1 MACIPWLKPVSCIT
15 PQAPQPYNDSGLFS
29 ILSMVSSTE
38 QPDRR
43 DDVLPPRCVILIVDD
58 SEVDRATYRRYLE
71 SANNLGCDILDCESA
86 EDALQVCHR
95 DRPNVI
101 LLDYLLPDEDGL
113 ELLQQLAEQLGNL
126 PPVIMLTGQ
135 GNEAVAVEAMKHGAR
150 DYLVKGQLTPQKLVN
165 SVANAL
171 TEQKLQVQ
179 LDRQRQQR
187 ELLTSIALKISY
199 SMELPEILQAAVEG
213 ARELLGCDRT
223 LIYRFAPNMSGTFVA
238 EAVLPEWSSALG
250 RHFEDNCFQGKQAYQ
265 IEKYLQGHK
274 MVVSNIESANLTAC
288 HVRMLKQFQVKAN
301 LVIPILLRDISL
313 SSESSVWGLLI
324 AHHCKTVYEWKTDE
338 LNLLDELSVQ
348 LAIAIQHAELVLNL
362 NAILKKRQAIEYK
375 LRDHILEIEKTNLRL
390 SQTTHL
396 LEQRNQELDEFS
408 YIASHDLQAPL
419 RGIANLAEWLAQDLN
434 GQLPPENQQQLE
446 LIQSRVLQ
454 MNALINGLLQ
464 YARVG
469 KENIGSMPV
478 NISQLLEEVVGL
490 LVPPAN
496 FQVQFPSNLPTL
508 ETEGLLLKQVFSNL
522 IGNAIKYHERT
533 DGKVEILVK
542 DQESLLQFTVVDDG
556 PGIAPEYHKKIFGL
570 FQTLV
575 GRDDTKGMGIG
586 LAITKKIVE
595 SRGGSIW
602 VESEVGKGSAFS
614 FTWPKTP

>member
-1 MACIPWLKPVSCIT
+1 
-15 PQAPQPYNDSGLFS
+15 
-29 ILSMVSSTE
+29 
-38 QPDRR
+38 
-43 DDVLPPRCVILIVDD
+43 VDD
-58 SEVDRATYRRYLE
+58 SEVDRLTYRRYLG

-86 EDALQVCHR
+86 VDALQVCHR

-113 ELLQQLAEQLGNL
+113 ELLQQLAEQLGDL

-150 DYLVKGQLTPQKLVN
+150 DYLVKGHLTPQKLLN

-179 LDRQRQQR
+179 LHRQRQQR

-199 SMELPEILQAAVEG
+199 SIELSEILQAAVEG

-223 LIYRFAPNMSGTFVA
+223 LVYRFAPDMSGTFVA
-238 EAVLPEWSSALG
+238 ESVLPEWSAALG

-265 IEKYLQGHK
+265 IEKYRQGHK

-288 HVRMLKQFQVKAN
+288 HVRMLKHFQVKAN
-301 LVIPILLRDISL
+301 LVVPILVRDVSP

-324 AHHCKTVYEWKTDE
+324 AHHCKTVHEWETDE
-338 LNLLDELSVQ
+338 LNLLNELSTQ
-348 LAIAIQHAELVLNL
+348 MAIAIQHAELVLEL
-362 NAILKKRQAIEYK
+362 KAIIRKRQEIEYQ
-375 LRDHILEIEKTNLRL
+375 LRDHVVKIEQTNVRL
-390 SQTTHL
+390 SQATRL
-396 LEQRNQELDEFS
+396 LEKRNQELDEFS

-419 RGIANLAEWLAQDLN
+419 RGIANLAEWLTQDLN
-434 GQLPPENQQQLE
+434 GQIPPENQQQLE

-469 KENIGSMPV
+469 KENIDSMPV
-478 NISQLLEEVVGL
+478 NISQLLKEVVGL
-490 LVPPAN
+490 LGPPTN

-508 ETEGLLLKQVFSNL
+508 ETQVLLLKQVLSNL
-522 IGNAIKYHERT
+522 IGNAIKHHDSPGETLREQT
-533 DGKVEILVK
+533 NGKVEILVK
-542 DQESLLQFTVVDDG
+542 DQGSLLQFTVVDDG

-570 FQTLV
+570 FQILV
-575 GRDDTKGMGIG
+575 KRDDTKGTGIG

-614 FTWPKTP
+614 FTWPKAP